1 MASRLF
7 LIKIKIMM
15 DNNKQKPLKWA
26 AIKFKSEER
35 DLIRATWQKLVEGE
49 GLDFG

>member
-1 MASRLF
+1 
-7 LIKIKIMM
+7 M